1 VSCRSTISLH
11 HTHYLRWAPHQR
23 CETRTRT
30 IPDGGALPMVLC
42 LGDRAF
48 EVVGCYID
56 VGDWMLFWQVDHRL
70 NRWSNSLDWSNC
82 LLIQLSLQQSHGLYH
97 SPYDAQRTTFSS
109 VALASRS
116 SRPLLISC
124 LVNTNTQ
131 VQHLSLYI
139 PNWWCL
145 STATTCCRHHGH
157 WPTSPSGQMTK

>member
-1 VSCRSTISLH
+1 MSSTPEMRNSNPNNTWWRCFTNGVVSGGSCFWGCWLLH
-11 HTHYLRWAPHQR
+11 R
-23 CETRTRT
+23 CW
-30 IPDGGALPMVLC
+30 
-42 LGDRAF
+42 
-48 EVVGCYID
+48 
-56 VGDWMLFWQVDHRL
+56 DWMLFWQVDHRL

-109 VALASRS
+109 VALASQS